1 LDTKCYKG
9 NYSTSQVEPRDLPE
23 DDRIEQRYL
32 SIPNPAWQWVYG
44 MIACYGLRNHE
55 IFHLDLDSLKT
66 APGILEV
73 LDGKTGARTVIEKR
87 RDRLKKS

>member
-1 LDTKCYKG
+1 
-9 NYSTSQVEPRDLPE
+9 
-23 DDRIEQRYL
+23 
-32 SIPNPAWQWVYG
+32 